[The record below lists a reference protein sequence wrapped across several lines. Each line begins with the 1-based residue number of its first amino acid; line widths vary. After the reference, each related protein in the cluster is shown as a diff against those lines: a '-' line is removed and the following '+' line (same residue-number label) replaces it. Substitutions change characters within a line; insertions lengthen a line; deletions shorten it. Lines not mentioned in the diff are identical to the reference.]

1 MGKLGWNHPLLYTR
15 DPKTNL
21 SWVILFKN
29 IKHMNKEEQLHQIR
43 HSLSHI
49 MAMAVLKKFPSAKL
63 GIGPVIEHG
72 FYYDFILPAKLS
84 DTDLP
89 EIEENMREIIKQ
101 NIDFTK
107 SSATRMQALQKA
119 QSKNQNFKEELIND
133 LPAEEE
139 ITFYASGDFEDLC
152 AGPHIKN
159 SKDIPLDG
167 FKLTHLAGAYWHGDE
182 KREMMTR
189 IYGLAFLNR
198 KDLAVHINMLEQA
211 KLRDHRKLGKDL
223 ELFTFSDIVGKGLPL
238 WTAKGAAIRRELE
251 RFIVDEEIKRDYQH
265 VYTPDV
271 AKVDLYKK
279 SGHYPY
285 YKDSMYAPIK
295 IDDEEFML
303 RPMSCPHHFELY
315 LSKPRSYRDL
325 PMRIAELAKLYRYEQ
340 SGELTGLIRV
350 RSFCLADAH
359 IICADNEQAKQ
370 EVKGALD
377 LIEYIA
383 NTFGLEFGK
392 DFTYRLSL
400 GNRQDEKK
408 YYKDDQAWD
417 MAENTLKEVLQEL
430 KRDFVAVADEA
441 SFYGPKIDIQMK
453 NVIGKE
459 DTAFTVQYD
468 FVMPERFN
476 LVHTDKNG
484 QEKKGIVI
492 HRSSVGALERVI
504 AFLIEHYSG
513 NFPVWLSP
521 VQVKI
526 ISVGETHIDFC
537 HQITNDFKNENI
549 RVEIDESAETVG
561 NKIRKSS
568 HEKVPY
574 VLVIGDKE
582 MGSEDLAVRVRG
594 QKDLLNID
602 KQKFITKIKTQIKDR
617 DLTL

>member
-1 MGKLGWNHPLLYTR
+1 
-15 DPKTNL
+15 
-21 SWVILFKN
+21 
-29 IKHMNKEEQLHQIR
+29 MNKEEQIHKIR

-49 MAMAVLKKFPSAKL
+49 MAMAVLKKFPKAKL
-63 GIGPVIEHG
+63 GIGPVIDNG
-72 FYYDFILPAKLS
+72 FYYDFILPEKLS

-89 EIEENMREIIKQ
+89 ELEASMREIIKQ
-101 NIDFTK
+101 NIDFKK
-107 SSATRMQALQKA
+107 SAASRSEALKKIKA
-119 QSKNQNFKEELIND
+119 QDQNFKVELVND
-133 LPAEEE
+133 LPENEE

-152 AGPHIKN
+152 AGPHVSN
-159 SKDIPLDG
+159 SKEIPLDG

-189 IYGLAFLNR
+189 IYGLAFANA
-198 KDLAVHINMLEQA
+198 KDLRVYLQLLEEA
-211 KLRDHRKLGKDL
+211 KLRDHRKIGKDL
-223 ELFTFSDIVGKGLPL
+223 DLFTFSDIVGKGLPL

-251 RFIVDEEIKRDYQH
+251 RFIVDEEIKRDYHH

-295 IDDEEFML
+295 IDEEEFML

-315 LSKPRSYRDL
+315 LSKPRSYREL

-359 IICADNEQAKQ
+359 IICADNNQAKQ

-383 NTFGLEFGK
+383 NTFGLKFGK

-417 MAENTLKEVLQEL
+417 QAENTLKEVLQEI
-430 KRDFVAVADEA
+430 KRDFVAVPDEA

-476 LVHTDKNG
+476 LIHTDKNG

-513 NFPVWLSP
+513 NFPLWLAP
-521 VQVKI
+521 VQIKI
-526 ISVGETHIDFC
+526 ISVGENHVDFC
-537 HQITNDFKNENI
+537 RQIAADFKAENI
-549 RVEIDESAETVG
+549 RVEIDSSAETVG
-561 NKIRKSS
+561 NKIRKSA

-582 MGSEDLAVRVRG
+582 MDSKDLAVRVRG

-617 DLTL
+617 SLDLL

>member
-1 MGKLGWNHPLLYTR
+1 
-15 DPKTNL
+15 
-21 SWVILFKN
+21 
-29 IKHMNKEEQLHQIR
+29 MNKEQNVPSKVEGEQLHQIR

-49 MAMAVLKKFPSAKL
+49 MAMAVLKKFPNAKL
-63 GIGPVIEHG
+63 GIGPVIDNG
-72 FYYDFILPAKLS
+72 FYYDFILPEKLS

-89 EIEENMREIIKQ
+89 EIEASMREIIKQ
-101 NIDFTK
+101 NIDFTR
-107 SSATRMQALQKA
+107 SSADRPEALKKMQAKHQD
-119 QSKNQNFKEELIND
+119 FKEELIND
-133 LPAEEE
+133 LPADEE

-152 AGPHIKN
+152 AGPHVKN

-189 IYGLAFLNR
+189 IYGLAFANA
-198 KDLAVHINMLEQA
+198 KDLRVHLQMLEEA

-223 ELFTFSDIVGKGLPL
+223 DLFTFSEIIGKGLPL

-251 RFIVDEEIKRDYQH
+251 RFIVDEEIKRNYQH

-315 LSKPRSYRDL
+315 LSKPRSYREL

-359 IICADNEQAKQ
+359 IICADTEQAKQ

-400 GNRQDEKK
+400 GNRQDEEK

-417 MAENTLKEVLQEL
+417 QAENTLKEVLQEI

-468 FVMPERFN
+468 FVMPERFK

-484 QEKKGIVI
+484 QEKKGVVI

-526 ISVGETHIDFC
+526 ISVGENHIDFC
-537 HQITNDFKNENI
+537 HKIAEDFKAENI

-574 VLVIGDKE
+574 TLVIGDKE

-594 QKDLLNID
+594 QKDLLNIE
-602 KQKFITKIKTQIKDR
+602 KQKFIDKIKTQIKNR
-617 DLTL
+617 DLSL